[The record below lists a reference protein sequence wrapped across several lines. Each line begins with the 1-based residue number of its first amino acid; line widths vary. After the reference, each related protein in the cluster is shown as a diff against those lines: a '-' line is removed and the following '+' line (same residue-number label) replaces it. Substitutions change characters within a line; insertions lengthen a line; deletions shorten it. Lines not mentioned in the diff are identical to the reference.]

1 MSALSYF
8 ALGVLVAAV
17 VSAFRVKDTS
27 DASATFASVPDAAQY
42 VIRQENAG
50 YYCWMR
56 AARGGQIQV
65 RCYRRKEGTP

>member
-17 VSAFRVKDTS
+17 VSAFRVKDVS
-27 DASATFASVPDAAQY
+27 DASATFASVPDAVQY
-42 VIRQENAG
+42 VVQQEDAG

-56 AARGGQIQV
+56 AARGSQIQV
-65 RCYRRKEGTP
+65 RCYRHKEGTP